1 MVYEEL
7 RSLSANWGR
16 PITQQQQGRDT
27 RTSESSLPWPWRRTA
42 RASASSALTAG
53 GDSSSVGGK
62 TKELDPATTQLRQ
75 PSSTEIVCIGAL
87 SKLVA
92 TVITY
97 PNQVCQTQRI
107 NKLDQFSLIYCGPLC
122 AVKLGR
128 QHYCVPKTVVIPHK

>member
-16 PITQQQQGRDT
+16 PATQQQQQGRDH
-27 RTSESSLPWPWRRTA
+27 RTSESSLPWPWRRTV
-42 RASASSALTAG
+42 RTNTSSALTADG
-53 GDSSSVGGK
+53 GSSSGLGGQK
-62 TKELDPATTQLRQ
+62 KEGDTAPMQLRQ

-97 PNQVCQTQRI
+97 PNQVR
-107 NKLDQFSLIYCGPLC
+107 
-122 AVKLGR
+122 
-128 QHYCVPKTVVIPHK
+128 